1 MPDPI
6 PVLEKIDR
14 DTSLSD
20 PAFGSASGG
29 YDREAMLKPLCKAD
43 ISFYSILS
51 GSSPLRFSLTFCGL
65 SAIAPIPFPAVRS
78 NFPILTS
85 GA

>member
-6 PVLEKIDR
+6 PVLEKIGIT
-14 DTSLSD
+14 TSHRNT
-20 PAFGSASGG
+20 AHRSASGG
-29 YDREAMLKPLCKAD
+29 DDREAMLKPLFKAG
-43 ISFYSILS
+43 INFYSILS